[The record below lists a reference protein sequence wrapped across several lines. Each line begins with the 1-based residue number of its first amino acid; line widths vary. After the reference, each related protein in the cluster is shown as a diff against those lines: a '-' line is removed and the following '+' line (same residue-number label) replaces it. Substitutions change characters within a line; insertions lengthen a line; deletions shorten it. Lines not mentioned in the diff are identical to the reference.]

1 MQFLMEVII
10 CTLYLAAGV
19 VVPPLKGVQTAE
31 GPNEGANWPL
41 SVLKRQAKP
50 SPIYN
55 GTSREWYSFLWVG
68 SLTLLQLRAIL
79 TLLTSQQTLLRAG
92 WNTVQFPPK
101 CEDAL
106 SRLYPLTRRFGS
118 VAYR

>member
-1 MQFLMEVII
+1 MAFMQFLMEVII

-31 GPNEGANWPL
+31 GRNEGANWVF

-55 GTSREWYSFLWVG
+55 GTSRVVFVSVG
-68 SLTLLQLRAIL
+68 WIADTI
-79 TLLTSQQTLLRAG
+79 TVTSHPDIINQST
-92 WNTVQFPPK
+92 N
-101 CEDAL
+101 
-106 SRLYPLTRRFGS
+106 
-118 VAYR
+118 VATGRMEHGTISAET